1 MVQKVIQLPGNV
13 LITFKTLVSEEVIVL
28 NQKS

>member
-13 LITFKTLVSEEVIVL
+13 LITFTTPLSEEVIDL
-28 NQKS
+28 NQKA